1 MKRIIFVLMAA
12 TVLSVSTVNAQKK
25 GDIYAGGNLKFAL
38 SSSGSNGYMNT
49 GTYFSIAPEFG
60 YFVADKIKIGSEIS
74 YEVSSNAHVVALMPN
89 MAYYQP
95 IINGLYYTPQINIGG
110 GVGIYSGY
118 VAGIF
123 TLTFNFASFEYKPTE
138 NIGISTS
145 LMSLNYNLIDR
156 TRSINFNVLYSPSIS
171 FHYYF

>member
-1 MKRIIFVLMAA
+1 MRKILFILAA
-12 TVLSVSTVNAQKK
+12 LSALGIMSLNAQEK
-25 GDIYAGGNLKFAL
+25 GEKHIGGNIRFAV
-38 SSSGSNGYMNT
+38 SSSGSNGHMST

-156 TRSINFNVLYSPSIS
+156 TKSINFNVLYSPSIS